1 MSQNTHQ
8 DQPGQGGKQIDDN
21 QDEFGRDV
29 NNQENRIG
37 DKATAKPTDDEA
49 EKAERAHEASR
60 KIEMER
66 QHKREEDPEQKVTG
80 GFNQKH

>member
-29 NNQENRIG
+29 NNKENRIG
-37 DKATAKPTDDEA
+37 DKATVKPTDDEA

-66 QHKREEDPEQKVTG
+66 QHKREADPVQKVT

>member
-21 QDEFGRDV
+21 QEEFGRDV
-29 NNQENRIG
+29 NNKENRIG
-37 DKATAKPTDDEA
+37 DKATVKPTDDEA

-66 QHKREEDPEQKVTG
+66 QHKREEDPVQKVTG
-80 GFNQKH
+80 AFNQKH

>member
-29 NNQENRIG
+29 NNKENRIG
-37 DKATAKPTDDEA
+37 DKATVKPTDDEA

-66 QHKREEDPEQKVTG
+66 QPKREEDPEQKVTG

>member
-29 NNQENRIG
+29 NDKDNRIG
-37 DKATAKPTDDEA
+37 DKATVKPTEEEA
-49 EKAERAHEASR
+49 AKADRAHEASR